1 MSRRVPAARGALAA
15 ALIAILSAGSL
26 GGSAAAAPA
35 DAAAAAP
42 GAADPPAAPAALPA
56 AATPSLPAG
65 GVAAGDP
72 SEDIRDI
79 RGPKFILPW
88 WLVPA
93 LLAAVVI
100 IALLG
105 VGAWRWLRRRR
116 RPRALLP
123 FEVAL
128 QRLEDIRPLM
138 QPQSV
143 REFSTA
149 VSDIVRSYIE
159 LRFDLIA
166 THRTTEEFLR
176 DLLESSKAS
185 LVRHRALLSEFLQQC
200 DLVKFAGISL
210 TPQTMESLHHSARA
224 FVLETAQPEAPAA
237 RAAPH
242 PTGNDTEEA
251 HDSLPST

>member
-1 MSRRVPAARGALAA
+1 
-15 ALIAILSAGSL
+15 
-26 GGSAAAAPA
+26 
-35 DAAAAAP
+35 
-42 GAADPPAAPAALPA
+42 
-56 AATPSLPAG
+56 
-65 GVAAGDP
+65 
-72 SEDIRDI
+72 
-79 RGPKFILPW
+79 
-88 WLVPA
+88 VPA
-93 LLAAVVI
+93 LLAAGVML
-100 IALLG
+100 ALLG

-159 LRFDLIA
+159 RRFDLIA

-176 DLLESSKAS
+176 DLLESSKES
-185 LVRHRALLSEFLQQC
+185 LVRHRTLLSEFLQQC

-210 TPQTMESLHHSARA
+210 TRQTMESLHHSARA
-224 FVLETAQPEAPAA
+224 FVLETAKPEAPAA
-237 RAAPH
+237 HAAPR
-242 PTGNDTEEA
+242 PTGNDTAEA